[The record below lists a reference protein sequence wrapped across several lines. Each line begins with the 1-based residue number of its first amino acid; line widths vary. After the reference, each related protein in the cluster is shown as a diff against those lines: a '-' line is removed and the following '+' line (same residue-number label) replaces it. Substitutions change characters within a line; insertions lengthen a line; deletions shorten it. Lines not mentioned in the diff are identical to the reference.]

1 MTDLQGTPKSITQM
15 ALVCTEKQF
24 EELCKNDPVILDK
37 EYVYLL
43 STQVR
48 NELCGGVIK
57 GTLPDDSIAIIPQDC
72 SAGYMSFL
80 LNSLPAQ
87 YVLFDGKLNS
97 KNKTRINRKMVAS
110 LTIYDVDF
118 DAQNAYEVADK
129 IRSITYGKY
138 KEDKENVS
146 FHRLYYMLADLCNM
160 LALELYV
167 HPLFENK
174 GIYLLESWKETIKE
188 SVENNNTSVL
198 FDALVL
204 SDKKLRNEL
213 MKAHMLINDIN
224 EHLKSKTDGL
234 ENK

>member
-1 MTDLQGTPKSITQM
+1 M
-15 ALVCTEKQF
+15 
-24 EELCKNDPVILDK
+24 
-37 EYVYLL
+37 
-43 STQVR
+43 
-48 NELCGGVIK
+48 
-57 GTLPDDSIAIIPQDC
+57 
-72 SAGYMSFL
+72 
-80 LNSLPAQ
+80 
-87 YVLFDGKLNS
+87 
-97 KNKTRINRKMVAS
+97 AS